1 MSLVPTT
8 PSQIFQQTNT
18 LPSLFPSSLTPSPLL
33 VPTIIING
41 NDISVDRDSKL
52 SIDLLYVMVTVL
64 SLHLSFLSLVF
75 IKMIELSVLSSVI
88 TSLIITML
96 LISITL
102 LVICCT
108 HSRWKCLRANG
119 RDPIDTL
126 SSFDRMEYIEPL
138 TSPSTN
144 TERSLITTTTAD
156 SISMQLN
163 PAYYQRKY
171 FGRLPR
177 SLAVYENSD
186 GVLAETPTE
195 RNRYIGLEETNEAY
209 ITILP

>member
-1 MSLVPTT
+1 MHYGDC
-8 PSQIFQQTNT
+8 
-18 LPSLFPSSLTPSPLL
+18 SLTLF
-33 VPTIIING
+33 
-41 NDISVDRDSKL
+41 L
-52 SIDLLYVMVTVL
+52 S
-64 SLHLSFLSLVF
+64 LSLVF

-88 TSLIITML
+88 TSLITSML

-108 HSRWKCLRANG
+108 HSRWKCLRSNG

-144 TERSLITTTTAD
+144 TERSLITTTTD
-156 SISMQLN
+156 NISMQLN
-163 PAYYQRKY
+163 PAYYRTKY
-171 FGRLPR
+171 FGRLPH
-177 SLAVYENSD
+177 SPAVYENPD
-186 GVLAETPTE
+186 GVLAERPTE
-195 RNRYIGLEETNEAY
+195 RNRYIGLEETNQAY